1 MRLHGQGTP
10 QAGCPNERKSNS
22 SAAAEEQGP
31 THTGAPDR
39 EGGRASDQGRESSW
53 LGDDPLQKL
62 VLVSGQLIE
71 KFIPALLPTE
81 LVTMPPVANEPELGC
96 PTVGATSF
104 PL

>member
-1 MRLHGQGTP
+1 MAKGRLKLVAPTSVNRTVP
-10 QAGCPNERKSNS
+10 RRP
-22 SAAAEEQGP
+22 P
-31 THTGAPDR
+31 THAGAPNR

-81 LVTMPPVANEPELGC
+81 LVTMPPVPNEPELGC
-96 PTVGATSF
+96 PAVGATWF
-104 PL
+104 LLHLHTKI